1 MSVKSKSKKE
11 GKQMAKTFFE
21 RKLRDTKNNC
31 ASGVAGAS
39 ENSVNIKHESHIDET
54 GRDNRSPHRSFSP
67 SHEPLVNKTGSDS
80 DKLGQEEKKWCA
92 DSDEEIKS
100 GASGK
105 ATDERRKDDAEAV
118 VRRVDEVRQ
127 GVGEDKPETDAK
139 PKVYSDDD
147 VCALLGIRK
156 RVLVKMRTQKMRGVD
171 WDVEGMQVGMTKAWI
186 TKYRKDADTGRI
198 EPIRPK
204 NGIVTVEKTGPCM
217 NNKTIIGKRVCD
229 GKTVIVRV
237 MDARMI
243 NTGDQFNAIWEREML
258 AYAQN
263 INRARY

>member
-1 MSVKSKSKKE
+1 
-11 GKQMAKTFFE
+11 MAKTFFE
-21 RKLRDTKNNC
+21 RKLRDTKKNC
-31 ASGVAGAS
+31 ASGVAEAS
-39 ENSVNIKHESHIDET
+39 EKSVNIKHESHIDGT
-54 GRDNRSPHRSFSP
+54 GRDN
-67 SHEPLVNKTGSDS
+67 
-80 DKLGQEEKKWCA
+80 DKMGQKEEKWCA

-105 ATDERRKDDAEAV
+105 VTDGRRKDDAEAV

-127 GVGEDKPETDAK
+127 GVWEDKPETDAK

-147 VCALLGIRK
+147 VCALLGIRR
-156 RVLVKMRTQKMRGVD
+156 RVLVKMRKKKMRGVD
-171 WDVEGMQVGMTKAWI
+171 WDVEGMQAGMTNAWI
-186 TKYRKDADTGRI
+186 TKYRKDADTGKM
-198 EPIRPK
+198 EPIRPQ
-204 NGIVTVEKTGPCM
+204 NGIVTVEKTGPSM

-229 GKTVIVRV
+229 GKTVVVRV